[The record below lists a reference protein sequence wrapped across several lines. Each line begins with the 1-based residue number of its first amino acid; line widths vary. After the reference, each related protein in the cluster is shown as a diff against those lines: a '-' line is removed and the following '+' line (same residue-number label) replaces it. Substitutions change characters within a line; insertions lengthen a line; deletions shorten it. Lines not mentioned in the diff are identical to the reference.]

1 MRFLWILTLY
11 GALLITGWA
20 FLVLPAPVLIVGV
33 AYMTPMTLLFLR
45 EIYERSMQ
53 P

>member
-11 GALLITGWA
+11 GALLIFGWA
-20 FLVLPAPVLIVGV
+20 FLILPTPALVFGV
-33 AYMTPMTLLFLR
+33 VYMTPMTLLFLR